1 MKTPA
6 DIKLQRAVRMELL
19 RMRSAVQR
27 EELAQLSCALLESAR
42 PRNWGSRLLES
53 SLSPLMGLRWG
64 RGLWA
69 LHRRYELLFSSAWL
83 LVSSLRGRSLRWP
96 TIGLLTLRL
105 LRFGMQRKEEK
116 RLNSPLQRRELP
128 ERTLDS

>member
-6 DIKLQRAVRMELL
+6 DIKLQRAVRIELL

-27 EELAQLSCALLESAR
+27 EELAQLSCALMDSAR
-42 PRNWGSRLLES
+42 PRNWGMRLLGAG
-53 SLSPLMGLRWG
+53 LSPLMGLRWG

-83 LVSSLRGRSLRWP
+83 LFSSLRGRSLRWP

-116 RLNSPLQRRELP
+116 MRHSPVQNRVLP
-128 ERTLDS
+128 ERTIDS